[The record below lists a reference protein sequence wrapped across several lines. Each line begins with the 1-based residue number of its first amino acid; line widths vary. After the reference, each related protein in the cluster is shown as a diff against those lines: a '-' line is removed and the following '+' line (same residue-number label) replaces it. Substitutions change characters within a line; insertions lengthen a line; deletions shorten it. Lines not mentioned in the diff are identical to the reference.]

1 MESAGDN
8 AILKG
13 HVFIATSLDGFI
25 ARKDG
30 SIAWLEEQVA
40 RAAGMDAGGEDHG
53 YADFV
58 AGMDGIIMG
67 RRTFEKV
74 LTFDTWPFDKPV
86 VVLSHS
92 LVAAD
97 LPPDIAGK
105 VTLLNLSPVAVV
117 RYLAGR
123 GWKHAYIDGGQV
135 IQSFLREGL
144 ISDLVITRIPILL
157 GDGTP
162 LFGLLASDVE
172 LRHLGTAA
180 FPSGFVQS
188 RYETVR

>member
-1 MESAGDN
+1 MESADDN

-30 SIAWLEEQVA
+30 SIAWLEEQA
-40 RAAGMDAGGEDHG
+40 MRAAGVDAGGEDHG
-53 YADFV
+53 YADFL

-86 VVLSHS
+86 VVLSRS

-97 LPPDIAGK
+97 FPPDIAGK
-105 VTLLNLSPVAVV
+105 VTLLNLSPAAVAQ
-117 RYLAGR
+117 YLAGR
-123 GWKHAYIDGGQV
+123 GWTHAYIDGGQV

-172 LRHLGTAA
+172 LRHLGTTA

-188 RYETVR
+188 RYATVR